1 MGALFTSPK
10 TSKDPIRPQ
19 VNIVVEDV
27 PNSTTVR
34 NLVSPNQSQSLNK
47 VVPYNSSTMGTTM
60 HLNLQSI
67 NGPQG
72 TSSNW
77 LQSNNV
83 TSSLQN
89 SQFTSN
95 RSDGNNKKSKKK
107 TVAPR

>member
-10 TSKDPIRPQ
+10 ASKDPIRPQ

-60 HLNLQSI
+60 LLNLQSI

-72 TSSNW
+72 TSMNW
-77 LQSNNV
+77 HQSNNV

-95 RSDGNNKKSKKK
+95 RSDGNKKSKKK

>member
-19 VNIVVEDV
+19 VKIVVEDV

-47 VVPYNSSTMGTTM
+47 IVPYNSSTMGTTM
-60 HLNLQSI
+60 LLNLQSI

-72 TSSNW
+72 TSTNW
-77 LQSNNV
+77 HQSNNV

-95 RSDGNNKKSKKK
+95 RSDGNKKSKKK